1 MSDIKKGVPQGSIMG
16 PIIFN
21 LFINDIFSVIRDGQL
36 YNYADDNSVLVQAK
50 QKDDVVKKLK
60 DNAGIIVNWCSE
72 NQMAANPAKFQVM
85 IGEEKSPSQID
96 LDEITSISSEPQV
109 KLLGIYLDN
118 FMNFNY
124 HVTHLL
130 QKASRQL
137 NCLKRTAYPLK
148 SDLRLL
154 LYKSFVY
161 SNFNYCP
168 VVWHHCGQTNTKK
181 LEKLQYRALKFVFN
195 DYVSDYESLLERAQ
209 MPTLSVYR
217 LRSFAI
223 EVYKIHKNLGP
234 SIMNKLISEREITYN
249 LRSGRSYA
257 TQHNRTTKY
266 GLHSFRHFGV
276 KIWNNLPASF
286 RSADDL
292 VTFKKLIKTWYGI
305 ECKCAYCK

>member
-1 MSDIKKGVPQGSIMG
+1 MENSKFPDDAKIAEVSPIYKKDDNLERKNYRPVSVLSSSSKILEKIMDYQMNDRWLCHIFNESLAAFRPGYSCQHVLITLCEKWREVRENTLTPGLLLVDLSKAFDCIPHSMIIAKLKAYGADFKSTTLLADYLSNRRQCVKIDGYKSSMSDIKKGVPQGSIMG

-130 QKASRQL
+130 QKA
-137 NCLKRTAYPLK
+137 
-148 SDLRLL
+148 
-154 LYKSFVY
+154 
-161 SNFNYCP
+161 
-168 VVWHHCGQTNTKK
+168 
-181 LEKLQYRALKFVFN
+181 
-195 DYVSDYESLLERAQ
+195 
-209 MPTLSVYR
+209 TL
-217 LRSFAI
+217 
-223 EVYKIHKNLGP
+223 
-234 SIMNKLISEREITYN
+234 
-249 LRSGRSYA
+249 
-257 TQHNRTTKY
+257 
-266 GLHSFRHFGV
+266 
-276 KIWNNLPASF
+276 
-286 RSADDL
+286 
-292 VTFKKLIKTWYGI
+292 
-305 ECKCAYCK
+305 